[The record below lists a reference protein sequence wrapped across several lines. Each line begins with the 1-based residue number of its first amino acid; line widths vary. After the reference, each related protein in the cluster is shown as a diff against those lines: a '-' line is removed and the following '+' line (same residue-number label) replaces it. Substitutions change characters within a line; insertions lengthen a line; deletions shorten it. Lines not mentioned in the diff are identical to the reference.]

1 LLPSKLPTGAGGRDI
16 FDYGFKNAGNDTI
29 TDFTLGNTSINT
41 NADTLNLSDLLIGY
55 DSNSNLSDFITVV
68 DEGKC
73 DCIGS
78 SIFATTTCNNQGWTG
93 IKH

>member
-1 LLPSKLPTGAGGRDI
+1 MLDPSLMALLKLNVIVLAAVFLPPLPVIIRVGLVS
-16 FDYGFKNAGNDTI
+16 I

-68 DEGKC
+68 DEGANTKLISVVWFFWQLC
-73 DCIGS
+73 
-78 SIFATTTCNNQGWTG
+78 
-93 IKH
+93 